1 MELGSRSDFP
11 AMRIPVLLVFLAVTA
26 PPGVEAQET
35 ARVPFVEPPRHT
47 IEATRI
53 TTIGSADG
61 PDLLEY
67 HPVTVAIDSRGR
79 YYLTT
84 ALALH
89 EVKVFDSSGRFLRLI
104 GREGEGPGEFGRISN
119 LVVGPRDSLYVLDDG
134 NSRLTVVSREHDMIR
149 TAPLP
154 FGADYPRVHYLRNDV
169 LLVNANVRTPE
180 VVGLPLH
187 TVTTNGEHLF
197 SFGSSDPV
205 YRPDF
210 PQILRRRTTL
220 SRDGT
225 IWSAY
230 PKQYVLERW
239 TLSGRF
245 VERLIVEAEWF
256 EPYMRTRYPTPD
268 ESGFPNMQSI
278 YEDGAGRI
286 WCAVVVPDE
295 NWAEGLGEPR
305 VFEGQRYYE
314 VEDLAATYDTRVDVI
329 DLRTRQVLASLILD
343 GYPIQFLSDG
353 KLITYREP
361 GGVPLVDVWRSRI
374 RSLQPRRER

>member
-1 MELGSRSDFP
+1 MRSGP
-11 AMRIPVLLVFLAVTA
+11 LLVFLTLAAPAVA
-26 PPGVEAQET
+26 AAQET
-35 ARVPFVEPPRHT
+35 ASVSFVEPPRHT

-89 EVKVFDSSGRFLRLI
+89 EVKVFDGSGRFLRLI
-104 GREGEGPGEFGRISN
+104 GREGEGPREFGRISN
-119 LVVGPRDSLYVLDDG
+119 LVVGPRDSLYVLDRG
-134 NSRLTVVSREHDMIR
+134 NSRLTVFSPEHDMIR
-149 TAPLP
+149 TVPLP
-154 FGADYPRVHYLRNDV
+154 FGTDYPRVHYLPNDA

-180 VVGLPLH
+180 LVGLPLH

-210 PQILRRRTTL
+210 PQILRRRTTP
-220 SRDGT
+220 SSDGT

-245 VERLIVEAEWF
+245 VERLSVEAEWF
-256 EPYMRTRYPTPD
+256 EPYMRTTYPTPD
-268 ESGFPNMQSI
+268 EPGSPNLQSI

-286 WCAVVVPDE
+286 WCAVVVPDA

-305 VFEGQRYYE
+305 VSEGQRYYE

-329 DLRTRQVLASLILD
+329 DPRTRQVLASLILD
-343 GYPIQFLSDG
+343 GYPIQFLRDG
-353 KLITYREP
+353 TLITYQEP
-361 GGVPLVDVWRSRI
+361 GGVPLVDVWRSTI
-374 RSLQPRRER
+374 RSLRPRRDN